1 MEKKI
6 HSANNDC
13 HLGTTRRKSTP
24 SSCQTPLQKP
34 PCFLKSFTFCY
45 GPKLSETVCATGV
58 LSIIPGSSWR
68 PAFNKERQ
76 CLMKSALQLKYTQK
90 KIHTR
95 HMSTEEMSWPFERG
109 VGRHIHIPILWNCPR
124 KKNKSRKSSRWWQM
138 VPLWTDLMWN
148 HRKLRQ
154 SCSL

>member
-13 HLGTTRRKSTP
+13 HLGTTRRKATP

-90 KIHTR
+90 KK
-95 HMSTEEMSWPFERG
+95 STQGTCLLKKWVGLLRG
-109 VGRHIHIPILWNCPR
+109 VWVGTFTYQYCETVQE
-124 KKNKSRKSSRWWQM
+124 KKINQENQADGDRWFLCGQI
-138 VPLWTDLMWN
+138 
-148 HRKLRQ
+148 
-154 SCSL
+154 SCETTGN

>member
-1 MEKKI
+1 MTATLEPPGE
-6 HSANNDC
+6 SQRP
-13 HLGTTRRKSTP
+13 HLVKRPFKSH
-24 SSCQTPLQKP
+24 L
-34 PCFLKSFTFCY
+34 
-45 GPKLSETVCATGV
+45 A
-58 LSIIPGSSWR
+58 SWR
-68 PAFNKERQ
+68 ALLFVMDPSYQKLCVQLVFYPLFQAAPGDQHSTK
-76 CLMKSALQLKYTQK
+76 KGSAWWKVHCSSNTHKK